1 MATGSLASQ
10 LREKRSQM
18 MIEEV
23 ERAALR
29 LFEARGFGEVTVE
42 QIAAEAQISVRTFYR
57 YFPAKEDVLQ
67 VQIDRRGSTLRALLD
82 ARPLD
87 EVPLQ
92 SLRLAFVEM
101 ISAEDPEVLRR
112 WISVIQATPTVL
124 KSVLGGIQLKIQP
137 VMREFLQSRLGLPR
151 EALAPTML
159 AAAAGGVIQAA
170 QIHWYFDGGDL
181 ATAVTEGLGLLE
193 RGLGSDP
200 RTWQALSG

>member
-23 ERAALR
+23 ERAAVR

-67 VQIDRRGSTLRALLD
+67 VQIDRRSGTLRALLD

-87 EVPLQ
+87 EPPLQ
-92 SLRLAFVEM
+92 SLRLAFVEL

-112 WISVIQATPTVL
+112 WISVIHATPGVL

-137 VMREFLQSRLGLPR
+137 VMREFLQSRLGLPP

-181 ATAVTEGLGLLE
+181 ATSVTAGLGLLE
-193 RGLGSDP
+193 RGLGGDP
-200 RTWQALSG
+200 RTWQVLSG

>member
-23 ERAALR
+23 ERVALR

-57 YFPAKEDVLQ
+57 YFPTKDDVLQ

-82 ARPLD
+82 ARPVD
-87 EVPLQ
+87 EPPLQ

-112 WISVIQATPTVL
+112 WISVIQATPGVL
-124 KSVLGGIQLKIQP
+124 KSVLGGIQVKIQP
-137 VMREFLQSRLGLPR
+137 VMREFLQSRLGLPPQ
-151 EALAPTML
+151 ALAPTML

>member
-42 QIAAEAQISVRTFYR
+42 QIAVEAQISVRTFYR

-67 VQIDRRGSTLRALLD
+67 VQIDRRGSTLAALLE

-87 EVPLQ
+87 EPPLQ
-92 SLRLAFVEM
+92 SLRLAFVEL

-112 WISVIQATPTVL
+112 WISVIQETPGVL

-137 VMREFLQSRLGLPR
+137 VMRHFLQSRLGLPR

-181 ATAVTEGLGLLE
+181 ANAVTEGLGLLE

-200 RTWQALSG
+200 RTWQVLSG